1 MLLKQPYVIYAILN
15 GSRFRLQCDMIKM
28 ALIDLIELVDID
40 YGRNEIGMSSII
52 SRNPTKKMRKRKEF
66 NSLIRFKLTRSTS
79 NDVLRSSEDEL
90 FIPHRNMSTTKV
102 HSSRYRRCWK
112 YSQNILSFIL
122 LGIFIIVCFG
132 LTYANFQLKNEV
144 QNLSSRLD
152 EIETKFSNTQMNNSL
167 TVIEQIKTRLNFL
180 ENWNISFVY
189 NQLQKLNAQNL
200 ETEIR
205 LGTMMNKS
213 VARWNEQFNSIRNEI
228 KSFNQNIQIE
238 YLIQRLEKLT
248 FLVHKSSDKKKSVL
262 LNDFQSDLDKLRKK
276 IDDCKCS
283 QSKSTL
289 LNELMSIKRRQ
300 LFVGLLDNQIWSNEK
315 LRAYFNKH
323 ASENDEQ
330 YIVDCDIMAY
340 SETMF
345 QGKSFAFITF
355 TDSACV
361 DRCMAKRV
369 QITNNHGITI
379 KRLLPDTITKS
390 ERLMSS
396 KDIVIRIVL
405 SDPFFTDTNI
415 QAYFSEY
422 GKIIDIKMLEEEDS
436 AGICFITFEDFDSTD
451 RVLLDTPHYL
461 NGQLLS
467 VHKYMAPEY
476 ISSLSQ
482 YRFIDERN
490 GHQVKRWYPIFR
502 NFIDFIQPL
511 KILYKTQIA
520 LIKYNMHKNI
530 GLGNQ
535 NLSKAKENLHEFENK
550 HNDLNQNFIQFCNLN
565 DELKQHIEELVEKN
579 EKNKNEYEKQ
589 IEEQQRKNQA
599 LQDAITYL
607 NENSAQ

>member
-1 MLLKQPYVIYAILN
+1 MHCNVNYFVKSATWIPELCRTNIKLFCIDIFVYNIPIVIKNNILMFINHTQINWYVI
-15 GSRFRLQCDMIKM
+15 
-28 ALIDLIELVDID
+28 D
-40 YGRNEIGMSSII
+40 YF
-52 SRNPTKKMRKRKEF
+52 T
-66 NSLIRFKLTRSTS
+66 FKLTRSTS

-189 NQLQKLNAQNL
+189 NQLQKLNAQMLLNIKNDVFSTNQPKIKDKSIHSNENINEFDNL

-248 FLVHKSSDKKKSVL
+248 FLVHKSSDKKSVL

-289 LNELMSIKRRQ
+289 LN
-300 LFVGLLDNQIWSNEK
+300 DN
-315 LRAYFNKH
+315 
-323 ASENDEQ
+323 
-330 YIVDCDIMAY
+330 
-340 SETMF
+340 
-345 QGKSFAFITF
+345 
-355 TDSACV
+355 
-361 DRCMAKRV
+361 
-369 QITNNHGITI
+369 
-379 KRLLPDTITKS
+379 
-390 ERLMSS
+390 
-396 KDIVIRIVL
+396 
-405 SDPFFTDTNI
+405 
-415 QAYFSEY
+415 
-422 GKIIDIKMLEEEDS
+422 
-436 AGICFITFEDFDSTD
+436 
-451 RVLLDTPHYL
+451 
-461 NGQLLS
+461 
-467 VHKYMAPEY
+467 
-476 ISSLSQ
+476 
-482 YRFIDERN
+482 
-490 GHQVKRWYPIFR
+490 
-502 NFIDFIQPL
+502 
-511 KILYKTQIA
+511 
-520 LIKYNMHKNI
+520 
-530 GLGNQ
+530 
-535 NLSKAKENLHEFENK
+535 
-550 HNDLNQNFIQFCNLN
+550 
-565 DELKQHIEELVEKN
+565 
-579 EKNKNEYEKQ
+579 
-589 IEEQQRKNQA
+589 
-599 LQDAITYL
+599 
-607 NENSAQ
+607 

>member
-1 MLLKQPYVIYAILN
+1 MFINHTQINWYVI
-15 GSRFRLQCDMIKM
+15 
-28 ALIDLIELVDID
+28 D
-40 YGRNEIGMSSII
+40 YSKFNL
-52 SRNPTKKMRKRKEF
+52 KK
-66 NSLIRFKLTRSTS
+66 STS
-79 NDVLRSSEDEL
+79 NDILRRSEDEL

-102 HSSRYRRCWK
+102 NLSRYRRCWI

-152 EIETKFSNTQMNNSL
+152 EIETKFSNTQMKNSL

-189 NQLQKLNAQNL
+189 NQLQKLNAQNDVFSTNQSKIENKSIHSNENINEFDHL

-205 LGTMMNKS
+205 LGSMMNES
-213 VARWNEQFNSIRNEI
+213 IARWNEQFNSIRDEI

-238 YLIQRLEKLT
+238 YLIQRLEKLA
-248 FLVHKSSDKKKSVL
+248 FLVHKSSDKVGFYFSNSLINK
-262 LNDFQSDLDKLRKK
+262 NSDLDKLQNK

-283 QSKSTL
+283 QSKSAL

-300 LFVGLLDNQIWSNEK
+300 LFVGLLDNQTWSNEK
-315 LRAYFNKH
+315 LCDYFNKH

-340 SETMF
+340 NEAMF

-369 QITNNHGITI
+369 QINNDHRITI

-405 SDPFFTDTNI
+405 SDPFFTHTNI
-415 QAYFSEY
+415 QAYFTEY

-436 AGICFITFEDFDSTD
+436 AGMCFITFEDFDSTD

-467 VHKYMAPEY
+467 VHKYVAPEY

-502 NFIDFIQPL
+502 NFTDFIQPL

-520 LIKYNMHKNI
+520 LIKYNMHKKI
-530 GLGNQ
+530 DLGNQ

-565 DELKQHIEELVEKN
+565 DELKQHIEELVEKT

-607 NENSAQ
+607 DESSAK